1 MRNHFKIY
9 CHWFIIDKSL
19 NQCYFSFIHDLIFYY
34 VFKLSLISDYW
45 HHQFSN
51 YWHHQFSNYWRHQFS
66 NYWHHQF
73 PNYWHHQFSHNWRHQ
88 FSNYWRWC
96 CQITIKIGSTDSIL
110 LSVLLFLRI
119 FHLSVLLF
127 LGIFHLSVFLFL
139 PQIDRIDFKS
149 NIFSECRKQ
158 SHRCTLFLLSIV
170 SQSDSFIHSHD
181 YSSRILLSLIW
192 SKPWKLLDP
201 RSIPCLNF
209 DVCQKWGVP

>member
-1 MRNHFKIY
+1 MLF
-9 CHWFIIDKSL
+9 F
-19 NQCYFSFIHDLIFYY
+19 FIHNLIFYY
-34 VFKLSLISDYW
+34 FFKLSLISDYW

-66 NYWHHQF
+66 NYW
-73 PNYWHHQFSHNWRHQ
+73 
-88 FSNYWRWC
+88 RWC
-96 CQITIKIGSTDSIL
+96 CHIIIEIGSTDSIL
-110 LSVLLFLRI
+110 LSVRLFLRI

-149 NIFSECRKQ
+149 NILSECRKQ
-158 SHRCTLFLLSIV
+158 SHRCTLFLLSNV

-181 YSSRILLSLIW
+181 YSSRILLSLLW

>member
-1 MRNHFKIY
+1 MLNHFKIY

-19 NQCYFSFIHDLIFYY
+19 NQYYLSFIHDLIFYY
-34 VFKLSLISDYW
+34 FFNLSLISDYW
-45 HHQFSN
+45 HHQFPN

-66 NYWHHQF
+66 NYW
-73 PNYWHHQFSHNWRHQ
+73 
-88 FSNYWRWC
+88 RWC
-96 CQITIKIGSTDSIL
+96 CHITIEIGATDSILLSVLLFLRIFLLSELLFPRIFL

-158 SHRCTLFLLSIV
+158 SHRCTLFLLSNV